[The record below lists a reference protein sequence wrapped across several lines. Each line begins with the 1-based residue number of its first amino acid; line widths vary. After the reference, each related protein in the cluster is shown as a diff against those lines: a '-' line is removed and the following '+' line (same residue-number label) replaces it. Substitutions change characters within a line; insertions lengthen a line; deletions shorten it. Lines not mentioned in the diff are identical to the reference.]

1 MPAREW
7 RGPGAADE
15 RARGRGRDRVD
26 VSVENW
32 VQDFQQRRT
41 FGKTNRYI
49 SPTSSAHVWVLR
61 RTRAR
66 AVLAASVAS
75 PHLRPRDTHRR
86 RSSVPTEASGA
97 VSTHALVWPLC
108 ALNGRRSSPP
118 RGLGSDHHRASRSCA
133 LSGASRGSPAASR
146 VACGCAASVGG
157 SATTE
162 AHRGGCCSRA
172 ASDGSQSLRDRQG
185 LRQLRHHLAPA
196 RAPPDSD
203 AVADEVRRHEVTP
216 PGRRGRGPRGA
227 GSGAA
232 SSRRRT
238 RGRTARR

>member
-1 MPAREW
+1 MGPPPDAGAR
-7 RGPGAADE
+7 
-15 RARGRGRDRVD
+15 
-26 VSVENW
+26 
-32 VQDFQQRRT
+32 
-41 FGKTNRYI
+41 
-49 SPTSSAHVWVLR
+49 
-61 RTRAR
+61 
-66 AVLAASVAS
+66 
-75 PHLRPRDTHRR
+75 RPRGERQVAAPTPPRHAQAAIV
-86 RSSVPTEASGA
+86 VPGA

-162 AHRGGCCSRA
+162 ARRGGCCSRGERRQPVLVRSPRA
-172 ASDGSQSLRDRQG
+172 AA
-185 LRQLRHHLAPA
+185 APA
-196 RAPPDSD
+196 RAGSRD
-203 AVADEVRRHEVTP
+203 AVADEVRRHKVTP
-216 PGRRGRGPRGA
+216 PGRRGRGRRGA